1 MAHVLI
7 TGTTESGKSA
17 LARELCRNYTA
28 GRIVLDPLR
37 HPGWQADRVFSSGPE
52 YLACARQAT
61 GCALFVDESPSV
73 VGRYD
78 DEMHWL
84 ATQARHRGHWSHF
97 VSQRP
102 TQLPP
107 VVRDQCSIAFIFR
120 VSPDAA
126 KILAREFTQPE
137 IEAVAPTLEQFH
149 FLAVRRF
156 GGVTHRGPINI
167 TQEL

>member
-1 MAHVLI
+1 MPHVLI
-7 TGTTESGKSA
+7 TGTTLSGKSA
-17 LARELCRNYTA
+17 LARELCAHYTA
-28 GRIVLDPLR
+28 GRIVLDPLSD
-37 HPGWQADRVFSSGPE
+37 PGWEADRVFTSGPE
-52 YLACARQAT
+52 FLACCRQAT

-78 DEMHWL
+78 HEMHWL

-107 VVRDQCSIAFIFR
+107 VVRDQCALAFIFR

-126 KILAREFTQPE
+126 QLLAREFTQPE
-137 IEAVAPTLEQFH
+137 IEAEAVALGQYEFLE
-149 FLAVRRF
+149 VRRF
-156 GGVTHRGPINI
+156 GGVQRRGPIKL
-167 TQEL
+167 TRG